1 MPAGATSEESA
12 RQPADAPGDDDAPAA
27 VADSSDPVSVLRPVI
42 AVITTVGTPLTMI
55 TALLLYFGWAR
66 SDAQSRW
73 MGIEVSLFRFST
85 QDYVLRSISTLYLP
99 ILTTAIIGIA
109 WLAAH
114 RQLSDMIARDGTT
127 GTVRVICRAAM
138 FGGLGIA
145 ILGVVLPSM
154 TRRWEPGTVVWPL
167 MIAIGTAVAVY
178 GQHLSRQGQE
188 RTQPRNVIARP
199 QDVLEAV
206 LIGIVIAA
214 AVFWAVQGYADI
226 VGRGYAQRYEESVWT
241 LPRAMAI
248 SESPLGI
255 HSPVVRTEEITTGPK
270 TLYRTTGLRLLAES
284 GGRLF
289 LMTEGWTIEE
299 GSIIVL
305 EEDQSV
311 HWQFSH

>member
-1 MPAGATSEESA
+1 MPADAASEEPA
-12 RQPADAPGDDDAPAA
+12 RQPDDAPGKVDAPAA
-27 VADSSDPVSVLRPVI
+27 DDPPDTVSILRPVI

-73 MGIEVSLFRFST
+73 MGIEVSLFRFTT

-99 ILTTAIIGIA
+99 ILASAVIGIV

-114 RQLSDMIARDGTT
+114 RAVTDKIERDGMTDAI
-127 GTVRVICRAAM
+127 RVICRVTM
-138 FGGLGIA
+138 LGGLGIA
-145 ILGVVLPSM
+145 ILGVVLPAF
-154 TRRWEPGTVVWPL
+154 TRTWEPGTVVWPL
-167 MIAIGTAVAVY
+167 MIAIGTALAVY
-178 GQHLSRQGQE
+178 GRHLSRRGQE
-188 RTQPRNVIARP
+188 RTQPRNAIARP
-199 QDVLEAV
+199 PDVLEVV
-206 LIGIVIAA
+206 LVGIVIAA
-214 AVFWAVQGYADI
+214 AMFWAVQGYADI
-226 VGRGYAQRYEESVWT
+226 VGRGYAQRYEASVSS
-241 LPRAMAI
+241 LPRATAV

-255 HSPVVRTEEITTGPK
+255 DSPVVRTEEITTGPK

-289 LMTEGWTIEE
+289 LMTEGWTVQN

-305 EEDQSV
+305 DEDDSV

>member
-1 MPAGATSEESA
+1 MSADAASEEPA
-12 RQPADAPGDDDAPAA
+12 RQPDDAPGKVDAPAA
-27 VADSSDPVSVLRPVI
+27 EDSPDTVSILRPVI

-73 MGIEVSLFRFST
+73 MGIEVSLFRFTT

-99 ILTTAIIGIA
+99 ILASAVIGIV

-114 RQLSDMIARDGTT
+114 RAVTDKIDRDGMNDAI
-127 GTVRVICRAAM
+127 RVICRVTM
-138 FGGLGIA
+138 LGGLGIA
-145 ILGVVLPSM
+145 ILGVVLPAF
-154 TRRWEPGTVVWPL
+154 TRTWEPGTVVWPL
-167 MIAIGTAVAVY
+167 MIAIGTALAVY
-178 GQHLSRQGQE
+178 GRHLSRRGQE
-188 RTQPRNVIARP
+188 HARPRHAIARP
-199 QDVLEAV
+199 PDVLEAV
-206 LIGIVIAA
+206 LVGIVIAA
-214 AVFWAVQGYADI
+214 AMFWAVQGYADI
-226 VGRGYAQRYEESVWT
+226 VGRGYAQRYEDSVSS
-241 LPRAMAI
+241 LPRATAV

-255 HSPVVRTEEITTGPK
+255 DSPVVRTEEITTGPK

-289 LMTEGWTIEE
+289 LMTEGWTVQN

-305 EEDQSV
+305 DEDDSV

>member
-1 MPAGATSEESA
+1 MPAGTASE
-12 RQPADAPGDDDAPAA
+12 
-27 VADSSDPVSVLRPVI
+27 DSEDPVSILRPVI

-66 SDAQSRW
+66 SDAQSQW

-99 ILTTAIIGIA
+99 ILATAVIGIA

-114 RQLSDMIARDGTT
+114 RAVTEKIERDGTT
-127 GTVRVICRAAM
+127 DTIRVICRVTM
-138 FGGLGIA
+138 LGGLAVA
-145 ILGVVLPSM
+145 ILGVVMPAL
-154 TRRWEPGTVVWPL
+154 TRHWEPGSVVWPL
-167 MIAIGTAVAVY
+167 MIAIGTALAVY
-178 GQHLSRQGQE
+178 GRHVSRQGRE
-188 RTQPRNVIARP
+188 RARPRNAIARP
-199 QDVLEAV
+199 HDVLEAV
-206 LIGIVIAA
+206 LVGIVIAA
-214 AVFWAVQGYADI
+214 ALFWAVQGYADI
-226 VGRGYAQRYEESVWT
+226 VGRGYAQRYEDSVSS
-241 LPRAMAI
+241 LPRATAV

-255 HSPVVRTEEITTGPK
+255 DSPVVRTEQIAAGPK

-289 LMTEGWTIEE
+289 LMTEGWTIRD

-305 EEDQSV
+305 DESDSV

>member
-1 MPAGATSEESA
+1 MPAEAASEETA
-12 RQPADAPGDDDAPAA
+12 RQPADAPGKADGPAA
-27 VADSSDPVSVLRPVI
+27 EDPPDPVSILRPVI

-66 SDAQSRW
+66 SDAQSQW
-73 MGIEVSLFRFST
+73 MGIEVSLFRFTT

-99 ILTTAIIGIA
+99 ILATAVIGIA

-114 RQLSDMIARDGTT
+114 RALSEKIARDGMTDAIRAVCTITT
-127 GTVRVICRAAM
+127 
-138 FGGLGIA
+138 FGGLAIA
-145 ILGVVLPSM
+145 ILGVVMPEL
-154 TRRWEPGTVVWPL
+154 TREWEPGTVVWPL
-167 MIAIGTAVAVY
+167 MIAIGTALAVY
-178 GQHLSRQGQE
+178 GRHLRRQGQE
-188 RTQPRNVIARP
+188 RTRPHHAIARP

-214 AVFWAVQGYADI
+214 AMFWAVQGYADI
-226 VGRGYAQRYEESVWT
+226 VGRGYAQRYEDSVSS
-241 LPRAMAI
+241 LPRATAV

-255 HSPVVRTEEITTGPK
+255 DSPVVRTEQITTGPK

-289 LMTEGWTIEE
+289 LMTEGWTIQK

-305 EEDQSV
+305 DEDDSV

>member
-1 MPAGATSEESA
+1 MPADAASEEPA
-12 RQPADAPGDDDAPAA
+12 RQPDDAPGKVDAPAA
-27 VADSSDPVSVLRPVI
+27 EDSPDTVSILRPVI

-73 MGIEVSLFRFST
+73 MGIEVSLFRFTT

-99 ILTTAIIGIA
+99 ILASAVIGIV

-114 RQLSDMIARDGTT
+114 RAVTDKIDRDGMTDAI
-127 GTVRVICRAAM
+127 RVICRVTM
-138 FGGLGIA
+138 LGGLGIA
-145 ILGVVLPSM
+145 ILGVVLPAF
-154 TRRWEPGTVVWPL
+154 TRTWEPGTVVWPL
-167 MIAIGTAVAVY
+167 MIAIGTALAVY
-178 GQHLSRQGQE
+178 GRHLSRRGQE
-188 RTQPRNVIARP
+188 HARPRHAIARP
-199 QDVLEAV
+199 PDVLEAV
-206 LIGIVIAA
+206 LVGIVIAA
-214 AVFWAVQGYADI
+214 AMFWAVQGYADI
-226 VGRGYAQRYEESVWT
+226 VGRGYAQRYEDSVSS
-241 LPRAMAI
+241 LPRATAV

-255 HSPVVRTEEITTGPK
+255 DSPVVRTEEITTGPK

-289 LMTEGWTIEE
+289 LMTEGWTVRN

-305 EEDQSV
+305 DEDDSV